1 MTSALSHAYS
11 SMAEDNIAIAKS
23 GYMYEF
29 DENINPF
36 QSRTKLCNS
45 PPLKVSED
53 NQNMLLSD
61 SPFSALTQKKSES
74 SIDSPI
80 YISQKRKNTEMQDAI
95 ENNLDGTFVE
105 HMMQLNQ
112 QPPSRTGF
120 SEPSSHVHEYLPNG
134 SSAFL
139 VDGMPTSDAFNVDS
153 SSEGTTS
160 ETVLPGSS
168 DKAIYSA
175 AGQLLENQETSV
187 INTGLCT
194 ANSSYTEEQTRAV
207 QAELKQIVSRYSSES
222 SIQNH
227 SEAGP
232 DVAQFTEEE
241 FRSAANF
248 FKDPADFEF
257 LQKAGSSQALQES
270 TLGRLSLYVKF
281 DPLLKTDSPGNR
293 LTNRFAAELEAANN
307 CSLDGQNHNDNKEG
321 GNTDLS
327 RNTNVHS
334 EKQPMPDMAQEA
346 SGVSSVNELINFSPS
361 PKKKMEK
368 TGAGRQSFS
377 QTGAVSERK
386 MFTEDELSQALKMQ
400 ELLFH
405 EKQMKKDKECNEQ
418 LKLLDKEK
426 QVIKSQL
433 LAIQRSFI
441 ASRGIF
447 DELIEVLPKWM
458 AVKEQERVEM
468 TGANQKLV
476 KERDQALEDLR
487 NVETAFA
494 DLHRRYENCKS
505 VLEGYKQNEERLK
518 QVASDL
524 QNKLRQQE
532 QMYEML
538 RTRTQDKLD
547 SANAEIENAR
557 KSRDGELS
565 VLRAHLKKAEMKI
578 SGLEKDIEQ
587 KNKENL
593 ELSNICDDLISK
605 VKT

>member
-53 NQNMLLSD
+53 NQNMLLSE
-61 SPFSALTQKKSES
+61 SPFSTLAQKKSES
-74 SIDSPI
+74 SIDCPV
-80 YISQKRKNTEMQDAI
+80 YISQKRKNTEIQDAI

-112 QPPSRTGF
+112 PPASRTGF
-120 SEPSSHVHEYLPNG
+120 SELSSHVHEYLPNG
-134 SSAFL
+134 SSAFF
-139 VDGMPTSDAFNVDS
+139 VDGMPSSDAFNVDS

-168 DKAIYSA
+168 DKA
-175 AGQLLENQETSV
+175 GQLLENQETSV
-187 INTGLCT
+187 NNTELCT

-207 QAELKQIVSRYSSES
+207 QAELKQIVARYSSES

-281 DPLLKTDSPGNR
+281 DPLLKPERDSTGNR
-293 LTNRFAAELEAANN
+293 LTNRFAAELEAANS
-307 CSLDGQNHNDNKEG
+307 CSLDGQNHNGNKG
-321 GNTDLS
+321 GNADVS
-327 RNTNVHS
+327 RNTNVHA
-334 EKQPMPDMAQEA
+334 EKQPMPDMAHEA

-377 QTGAVSERK
+377 QTAAVSERK

-405 EKQMKKDKECNEQ
+405 EKQMKRDKEGNEQ

-426 QVIKSQL
+426 QMIKSQL

-447 DELIEVLPKWM
+447 DEITEVLPAWM

-468 TGANQKLV
+468 TAANQKLV
-476 KERDQALEDLR
+476 KERDQALEDLQ

-518 QVASDL
+518 QVAADL

-565 VLRAHLKKAEMKI
+565 VLRAHLKKAEMRV